1 MKIFISLS
9 LIILLNI
16 SVDAQVSGNNFEL
29 SVSATLGGAKGNSK
43 TTGGYSGSYDGE
55 MHYYFLV
62 HGRLGYF
69 IYKGLELE
77 PELQLSIVENS
88 DLMYSLNANLLFNLL
103 KDDSKIIPFV
113 LGGIGI
119 GNSVPYFNTLIPF
132 SNHTYSVHQFNAG
145 AGLKFLLTESIA
157 FRTEYRMQIYSY
169 DEELNSY
176 YGPPVKIEYS
186 FYSHN
191 ILLGISIF
199 F

>member
-1 MKIFISLS
+1 MKILISLS
-9 LIILLNI
+9 LIILLSI
-16 SVDAQVSGNNFEL
+16 PIDAQVKENSFEL
-29 SVSATLGGAKGNSK
+29 SVSATIGGAKGNSK
-43 TTGGYSGSYDGE
+43 TSGGYSGSYDGE
-55 MHYYFLV
+55 MHYYFLM

-119 GNSVPYFNTLIPF
+119 GNSVPYFNILMPI
-132 SNHTYSVHQFNAG
+132 SNHTYSVTQFNAG
-145 AGLKFLLTESIA
+145 AGLKFLVTESIA

-169 DEELNSY
+169 EEELNSY

-191 ILLGISIF
+191 LLLGISIF